1 MKYVSTRGHSANQGF
16 TDILL
21 EGLGSDGGLMVPELW
36 PRITR
41 PKLDAMRDLAY
52 PRLAFE
58 ILRFFA
64 DDFPGAELK
73 GIVEKTYDAKVF
85 GTPEITPLTTLEPN
99 LHLLSLSNGPT
110 LAFKDIA
117 MQLLGPLFES
127 VLERQGRRCRL
138 IELPNDPPEPTSQ
151 ELYAVRKR
159 HAYWYG
165 DFVEHME
172 QQLAGE
178 DQESWLNE
186 GDAERENIV
195 AAIQWGFE
203 HRIDPDLALRMCTA
217 FCRYW
222 HVRGLF
228 FEGIEHTL
236 KAVSRVP
243 GRQDAMKLHALN
255 RAGLLLAAIGDWERS
270 QVAYKHAFALAE
282 FIGNEPMQGAI
293 MCNLGATL
301 RDLGKLD
308 EARLALEEAVQLC
321 RAIGDE
327 RRLTSAL
334 CNLAATMLDLGELE
348 VARHGLEQLD
358 KALSENPDSYALA
371 AVLCNWGDYYRAN
384 HRHAMAAE
392 AYERAYWAYVK
403 LHDPRSLAQVLRMVG
418 ELALSREEYKAAAR
432 LFGAAECV
440 RDQCSIPIRPV
451 DRQSAIN
458 AIERTKEALGESV
471 FGVEWDHGRAMP
483 MEETGLL
490 LASLK

>member
-1 MKYVSTRGHSANQGF
+1 MDRGQMFSDHELLHRRLTVFRGSFTVRAASAICAGEGISPEQVERLIGS
-16 TDILL
+16 L
-21 EGLGSDGGLMVPELW
+21 E
-36 PRITR
+36 R
-41 PKLDAMRDLAY
+41 
-52 PRLAFE
+52 
-58 ILRFFA
+58 
-64 DDFPGAELK
+64 
-73 GIVEKTYDAKVF
+73 
-85 GTPEITPLTTLEPN
+85 
-99 LHLLSLSNGPT
+99 SN
-110 LAFKDIA
+110 
-117 MQLLGPLFES
+117 

-348 VARHGLEQLD
+348 VARHTLEELD
-358 KALSENPDSYALA
+358 ERLAGAGDSTALA
-371 AVLCNWGDYYRAN
+371 AVQSNWGDYYRGSG
-384 HRHAMAAE
+384 RHSDAAE
-392 AYERAYWAYVK
+392 AYENAFWAYTR
-403 LHDPRSLAQVLRMVG
+403 LHDLRSIAQVLSMVA
-418 ELALSREEYKAAAR
+418 ELASTRHEYQAAAR
-432 LFGAAECV
+432 FFGAAESLREKCCV
-440 RDQCSIPIRPV
+440 PIRPV
-451 DRQSAIN
+451 DKVKTIV
-458 AIERTKEALGESV
+458 AIEETRVVLGNQQ
-471 FGVEWDHGRAMP
+471 FTVEWDHGRTMP
-483 MEETGLL
+483 SEETGSL
-490 LASLK
+490 LAALK